1 MPFLSH
7 PARQGKTTTT
17 VPTTTSAPEF
27 IDTGRLRLSRSLPVE
42 NTHCCISIQV
52 RTIIID
58 RRRRERERKQGS
70 TYVHAKLGRKI
81 KQHDRLLCCCGD
93 SRHSLLAF
101 YHQPPFTHSRDLHNT
116 AIDEGCFGGHSLVVV
131 VVFVSLLV
139 DSWLLCWTFLLP
151 AATSKQAW
159 MVSLFAYFLFHHK
172 HLSIIVVVAAD
183 VITFVSAHLRC
194 CHCIGARCKGIEIES
209 R

>member
-7 PARQGKTTTT
+7 PTRQGKTATT

-131 VVFVSLLV
+131 VFVSLLV